1 MVSQH
6 IYDEVGRSFINVMH
20 LLFTSLLRFTLNFKG
35 IPYKTEWVE
44 YPDIE
49 PLCKKLG
56 IPPTSKKADGR
67 DHYTLPA
74 IHNPSTGA
82 YVSDSILIA
91 EYLEKTYPGTPQ
103 VFPHNTLALQ
113 TTFGQ
118 AFGDNIGALR
128 NFLVPAIYF
137 KLNPQSQEYF
147 RRTREESC
155 GKAMEDITPKGEAA
169 VEEWAQFR
177 DGLGKVDAWYAK
189 NGGQGPFLLGKAPSW
204 GDIVVGSCLVW
215 LRITLGEDSS
225 KWKDIS
231 SWNNGRWAGIVD
243 AMKECETVV

>member
-1 MVSQH
+1 MKLHSLTACTW
-6 IYDEVGRSFINVMH
+6 YS
-20 LLFTSLLRFTLNFKG
+20 TCLLRYTLNFKG

-56 IPPTSKKADGR
+56 IPPTYKKADGK

-74 IHNPSTGA
+74 IHDPSTGA
-82 YVSDSILIA
+82 YVSNSILIA

-118 AFGDNIGALR
+118 AFGDSISALW
-128 NFLVPAIYF
+128 NFIVPAVYV

-147 RRTREESC
+147 RSTREESF

-169 VEEWAQFR
+169 VAEWAQFR
-177 DGLGKVDAWYAK
+177 DGLGKVDSWYAK
-189 NGGQGPFLLGKAPSW
+189 NGGQGPFLLGEALSW
-204 GDIVVGSCLVW
+204 GDIAVASCLIW
-215 LRITLGEDSS
+215 LRIIWGEGSPQ
-225 KWKDIS
+225 WKDIS
-231 SWNNGRWAGIVD
+231 SWNDGRWAGIVD
-243 AMKECETVV
+243 SMKKYETVV